1 LEPGL
6 DAVAVELG
14 RIVHYQP
21 DAHSSSNPHA
31 GAHSNSG
38 PHAGAHTHSDSD
50 SGYGMQRDSDLD
62 LERDLYRWAAREPER
77 LHL

>member
-14 RIVHYQP
+14 RNVYYQP
-21 DAHSSSNPHA
+21 DAYSNSDPHA
-31 GAHSNSG
+31 GAHSNSD

-50 SGYGMQRDSDLD
+50 SGHRV
-62 LERDLYRWAAREPER
+62 
-77 LHL
+77 

>member
-14 RIVHYQP
+14 RIVYYQP
-21 DAHSSSNPHA
+21 DAYSNSDPHA
-31 GAHSNSG
+31 GAYSNSG

-50 SGYGMQRDSDLD
+50 SGHRV
-62 LERDLYRWAAREPER
+62 
-77 LHL
+77 